1 METTEVNSSVATGWS
16 GKRVELDDGMGWV
29 MRSKKGK
36 VMCSRRTQPKP
47 LSDIRWEDEME
58 QTDVLLAFFIDGGA
72 GLLNVLLEFVEPP
85 LQTVLI
91 SNEIS

>member
-1 METTEVNSSVATGWS
+1 
-16 GKRVELDDGMGWV
+16 
-29 MRSKKGK
+29 
-36 VMCSRRTQPKP
+36 
-47 LSDIRWEDEME
+47 ME